1 MRKTKWMGSELYFRL
16 KTLTIKDESSV
27 VEFPRSE
34 KRQFPTCTA
43 RICFYK
49 ANGMATFLVPQ
60 SIFLEDRV
68 LSQSEKDWT
77 AFWEDWIAW
86 LSTILG
92 YKCSK
97 GGYQGGIKGS
107 EDNKRRLSS
116 GGNQEKWGNSFHVC
130 SQAQVDHIKIK
141 KSVFFPSTILSSIS
155 CSSLFFFFFKWSKA
169 FSSLGVVKS
178 KCIWLTWRE
187 DWIGFHNP
195 VIHINRNFIQ
205 KLSSGENFLGES

>member
-60 SIFLEDRV
+60 SISLEDRV
-68 LSQSEKDWT
+68 PSQSEKDWT

-92 YKCSK
+92 YKRRK
-97 GGYQGGIKGS
+97 GADTRVEEKAQRTVRGVFQAV
-107 EDNKRRLSS
+107 ETRRNGEIL
-116 GGNQEKWGNSFHVC
+116 
-130 SQAQVDHIKIK
+130 QAQVDHIKNK

-155 CSSLFFFFFKWSKA
+155 CSSLFFF
-169 FSSLGVVKS
+169 LQ
-178 KCIWLTWRE
+178 
-187 DWIGFHNP
+187 
-195 VIHINRNFIQ
+195 VI
-205 KLSSGENFLGES
+205 